1 LAEEEE
7 ARLAS
12 GGVAH
17 HATSASAFVELG
29 LYLEEAQCVFYNII
43 ILTNL
48 FISMFRVRI
57 RLQAKKLGMNSTLS
71 KDGSLTE
78 QRNLLRSRL
87 RAWERLV
94 PIYMPGVL
102 QYHIDGGAT
111 TSPSFSST
119 SGHPE
124 DAEIWLPSHIP
135 ALHHNVVCMSG
146 LPDIEVRLREAQ
158 AYDALDKVRNTL
170 KVKSRMIEF
179 KNQNV
184 RGQREGL
191 KSRSVID
198 SIHEKARMAA
208 ERYRRARTAKM
219 FLSGPGDWEATLQV
233 LEDRDIRGYQDPNRL
248 RVQQGRRGILDD
260 EQLEQLT
267 TSTPNVLAV
276 NISLTLFNEPRGRRD
291 GTRETRR
298 TLSWIWTTNSNVP
311 GPEDSSDD
319 ILRSEWA
326 KSRARAARATEEV
339 LLLREEMRR
348 VLEFL
353 AWKADWWSKRLGW
366 RTDINMDLAE
376 GLRAYAHTQ
385 ANLQTTLSTEFRT
398 IWKAP
403 LSDATH
409 AEDPTG
415 EDDDPNTSDNED
427 SDEGDNPAVDDDP
440 EDDDEDMP
448 AI

>member
-1 LAEEEE
+1 MAQEEE

-29 LYLEEAQCVFYNII
+29 LYLEEAQCVFCTII
-43 ILTNL
+43 INL
-48 FISMFRVRI
+48 FNGMFRVRI
-57 RLQAKKLGMNSTLS
+57 RLQAKKSETNSTLR

-87 RAWERLV
+87 RGWERLV
-94 PIYMPGVL
+94 LIYMPGVL
-102 QYHIDGGAT
+102 QYQIDGGAT
-111 TSPSFSST
+111 TSPSSSST
-119 SGHPE
+119 SGQPE

-135 ALHHNVVCMSG
+135 TLHHDIVCMSG

-179 KNQNV
+179 KNRNV

-198 SIHEKARMAA
+198 SIHEKARLAA
-208 ERYRRARTAKM
+208 ERYRRARIAKM
-219 FLSGPGDWEATLQV
+219 FLSGPGDWEAILQV

-248 RVQQGRRGILDD
+248 RVRQGRRGILDD
-260 EQLEQLT
+260 EQLEQLA
-267 TSTPNVLAV
+267 TSTPDVVADND
-276 NISLTLFNEPRGRRD
+276 NLTLFNEPRGRRD
-291 GTRETRR
+291 GTGETRR
-298 TLSWIWTTNSNVP
+298 TLSWIWTTNSNVA

-319 ILRSEWA
+319 ILRAEWA

-353 AWKADWWSKRLGW
+353 AWKADWWSTQVGR
-366 RTDINMDLAE
+366 RRDINKDLAE
-376 GLRAYAHTQ
+376 GLCACAHTQ
-385 ANLQTTLSTEFRT
+385 ADLQTMLSTEFRT
-398 IWKAP
+398 IWRAP
-403 LSDATH
+403 LDDATH

-415 EDDDPNTSDNED
+415 EDGDPNTSDTED
-427 SDEGDNPAVDDDP
+427 SDEGDNPAVDDA

-448 AI
+448 AF

>member
-1 LAEEEE
+1 MAEEEE

-17 HATSASAFVELG
+17 HATSASGFVELG
-29 LYLEEAQCVFYNII
+29 LYLEEAQCVFSPII
-43 ILTNL
+43 INL
-48 FISMFRVRI
+48 VFNNMFRVRI
-57 RLQAKKLGMNSTLS
+57 RLQAKKSETKSTLS

-87 RAWERLV
+87 RGWERLV

-102 QYHIDGGAT
+102 QYRIDGSAT
-111 TSPSFSST
+111 TSPSLSSA
-119 SGHPE
+119 SDHPE

-135 ALHHNVVCMSG
+135 AQHHDVVCMSG
-146 LPDIEVRLREAQ
+146 LPEIEVRLREAQ

-179 KNQNV
+179 KNRNV

-208 ERYRRARTAKM
+208 DRYRRARVAKM
-219 FLSGPGDWEATLQV
+219 FLSGPGDWEAILQV
-233 LEDRDIRGYQDPNRL
+233 LEDKDIRGYQDPNRL
-248 RVQQGRRGILDD
+248 RVRQGRRGILDD
-260 EQLEQLT
+260 EQLAA
-267 TSTPNVLAV
+267 STPDVVADNNNA
-276 NISLTLFNEPRGRRD
+276 NITLFNEPRGRRD
-291 GTRETRR
+291 GTGETRR
-298 TLSWIWTTNSNVP
+298 TLSWIWTTNSNAAS
-311 GPEDSSDD
+311 PEDSSDD
-319 ILRSEWA
+319 ILRAEWA

-353 AWKADWWSKRLGW
+353 AWKADWWSRQVSW
-366 RTDINMDLAE
+366 RKDINKDLAE
-376 GLRAYAHTQ
+376 GVCAYAHTQ
-385 ANLQTTLSTEFRT
+385 VDLQTTLSTEFRT
-398 IWKAP
+398 IWRAP
-403 LSDATH
+403 LDDATH
-409 AEDPTG
+409 AEDPTS
-415 EDDDPNTSDNED
+415 EDDDPNTSDTED
-427 SDEGDNPAVDDDP
+427 SDEGDNPAVDDDA
-440 EDDDEDMP
+440 EDEDEEMP